1 MPDYDDNYDDNYNDE
16 KYDDDNDPSYLPL
29 DVNLK
34 EEAFKSENGKTKKK
48 TKKKRV
54 KTEDGEEGYVR
65 PKSSCTLCGKAIT
78 FSNTKNHFRAHHKKT
93 CHLCF
98 KNFESKEEV
107 KNHVATD
114 HVGKK
119 PVRCGCC
126 GLRSHYKRNL
136 QKHVRDYHKDNP
148 CCMAYDD
155 AHMKMNHILEAHILF
170 DCMFCDTTFSQE
182 KDYIEHLKL
191 EHNIQYNCDQCEN
204 YEISTVTQD
213 QHRKRNHEDG
223 KKYALA
229 QYEKN
234 KAQNHTCTICSKR
247 FVTKSSLNSHIRYI
261 HEKQKKPRYHCSMCE
276 YSHCNKSGMY
286 FNNTIIMSYD
296 YSCLAQQVECRLF
309 H

>member
-1 MPDYDDNYDDNYNDE
+1 MNERERKKGSE
-16 KYDDDNDPSYLPL
+16 KKR
-29 DVNLK
+29 V
-34 EEAFKSENGKTKKK
+34 
-48 TKKKRV
+48 KKRV
-54 KTEDGEEGYVR
+54 KTEDGEGYVR

-98 KNFESKEEV
+98 KNFESKEDV

-276 YSHCNKSGMY
+276 YSHCNKSGTY
-286 FNNTIIMSYD
+286 FINIIMSYD
-296 YSCLAQQVECRLF
+296 YNCIV
-309 H
+309 